1 MDEEDGVDQE
11 DDKYG
16 GMETLVVA
24 PVLLA
29 QANFY
34 GNPIPPTSWDRSE
47 LGFTITA
54 DVNAF

>member
-16 GMETLVVA
+16 GVKTLVVA
-24 PVLLA
+24 PVLLD

-34 GNPIPPTSWDRSE
+34 GNPIPPTS
-47 LGFTITA
+47 
-54 DVNAF
+54 